1 MPVRLSTDRLLS
13 LANAGH
19 PLRLS
24 CRRLA
29 AVACLSTST
38 ALLSTDFFR
47 PLISSSGCPVGR
59 SLLLFVHFRRVYWC
73 VLLPAQLSTDRL
85 LSLANAGCPLRLA
98 VLLLAAV
105 CRSPP
110 FCPLVL
116 LPAQLST
123 DRLLWLAN
131 AGRPLRL
138 SCRLLAAVVCPH
150 LPLGSLL
157 FALACDHCLL
167 RLAVLLLA
175 AVVRPPPP
183 SGSLL
188 IACFR
193 LPTLSSPFVLLVTA
207 VVRRHPSF
215 YWCR

>member
-1 MPVRLSTDRLLS
+1 MSSPSVLS
-13 LANAGH
+13 
-19 PLRLS
+19 
-24 CRRLA
+24 A
-29 AVACLSTST
+29 ACCCCCCLSTSA

-105 CRSPP
+105 GRSLP

-123 DRLLWLAN
+123 DRLLSLVN

-138 SCRLLAAVVCPH
+138 SCRLLAAV
-150 LPLGSLL
+150 
-157 FALACDHCLL
+157 ACSFTFVAWLSSDCLL
-167 RLAVLLLA
+167 SLATTVLSVWLSCCLLL
-175 AVVRPPPP
+175 
-183 SGSLL
+183 
-188 IACFR
+188 
-193 LPTLSSPFVLLVTA
+193 
-207 VVRRHPSF
+207 
-215 YWCR
+215 